1 MTAQAAA
8 TGSGRPSHGTP
19 SASSTGFCRVTVVA
33 PDGRVDVALP
43 EDIPVADLYPEILRL
58 SGQSPAPGA
67 PVG

>member
-19 SASSTGFCRVTVVA
+19 SGSSTGFCRVTVVA

-43 EDIPVADLYPEILRL
+43 ED
-58 SGQSPAPGA
+58 
-67 PVG
+67 